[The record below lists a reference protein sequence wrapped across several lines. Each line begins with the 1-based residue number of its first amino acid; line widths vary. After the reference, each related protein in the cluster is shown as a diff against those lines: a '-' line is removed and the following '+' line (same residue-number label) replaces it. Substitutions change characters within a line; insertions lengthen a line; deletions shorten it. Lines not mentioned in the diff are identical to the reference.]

1 MTTPQGTRT
10 IFADQLRREV
20 EAILEDL
27 IFERS
32 PMQTRLLRFLVEAT
46 IRGGP
51 APGQYEIAVDGLGRD
66 PDFDLANDSYPR
78 VHVSRLRSNLENYYA
93 RNRPVNG
100 TRVVIRP
107 GRYTLD
113 LIRSDAGASQG
124 RIASVTSDMAQFHET
139 RFHEAQFHEA
149 PEREADTVGHDPEAA
164 GWLDYAL
171 GEVDDPHAPPLTPAG
186 RRWQRR
192 ARSSIRMVLV
202 LGSISALLMIMLI
215 AAAIMLVLNAS
226 QGPAA
231 GAPI

>member
-46 IRGGP
+46 VRGGP
-51 APGQYEIAVDGLGRD
+51 PPGQYEIAVDGLGRD

-100 TRVVIRP
+100 ARVVIKP

-113 LIRSDAGASQG
+113 LVRSDSGVALN
-124 RIASVTSDMAQFHET
+124 RIASVTSDMSQFHKT
-139 RFHEAQFHEA
+139 
-149 PEREADTVGHDPEAA
+149 PEREADIGGSDPDTG

-171 GEVDDPHAPPLTPAG
+171 GEVDDPHSPPLTPAG

-192 ARSSIRMVLV
+192 ARSSIRLVLV

-215 AAAIMLVLNAS
+215 AAAVMLVLNAS
-226 QGPAA
+226 SGPAG
-231 GAPI
+231 GAPF